1 MHLIVLGGL
10 FLLAIYAPGWW
21 VRRVMNR
28 YSQPADRYQGTGA
41 QLARHLLDRLQ
52 INGVSV
58 EETDRGD
65 HYDPDA
71 RAVRLSPDNYHGR
84 SLTAITVAAHE
95 VGHAIQHEIG
105 YAPFRAR
112 DRLVRLSMIGQKI
125 GGLMLIGI
133 PVILFLTKHAGAGL
147 LMFLAGFLTMGLAAV
162 VHFITLPTEFD
173 ASFNRAL
180 PMLEQGGYLRPED
193 ARPARRILKAAALT
207 YVAQSLGSLLNIW
220 TWLRALR
227 H

>member
-21 VRRVMNR
+21 VRRVMKR

-41 QLARHLLDRLQ
+41 ELARHLLDRLE
-52 INGVSV
+52 IRDVVV

-71 RAVRLSPDNYHGR
+71 RAVRLSADNYHGR

-95 VGHAIQHEIG
+95 VGHAIQHQIG
-105 YAPFRAR
+105 YAPFEAR
-112 DRLVRLSMIGQKI
+112 DRLVRLSMVGQKI
-125 GGLMLIGI
+125 GGLLLLGI
-133 PVILFLTKHAGAGL
+133 PVILVLTKHAGAGL

-180 PMLEQGGYLRPED
+180 PMLEKGEYLRPED
-193 ARPARRILKAAALT
+193 VRPARKILKAAALT
-207 YVAQSLGSLLNIW
+207 NVAQSLASLLNVW

>member
-21 VRRVMNR
+21 VRRVMKR

-41 QLARHLLDRLQ
+41 ELARHLLDRLE
-52 INGVSV
+52 IRDVVV

-71 RAVRLSPDNYHGR
+71 RAVRLSADNYHGR

-95 VGHAIQHEIG
+95 VGHAIQHQIG
-105 YAPFRAR
+105 YAPFEAR
-112 DRLVRLSMIGQKI
+112 DRLVRLSMVGQKI
-125 GGLMLIGI
+125 GGLLLLGI
-133 PVILFLTKHAGAGL
+133 PVILVLTKHAGAGL

-180 PMLEQGGYLRPED
+180 PMLEKGEYLRPED
-193 ARPARRILKAAALT
+193 VRPARKILKAAALT
-207 YVAQSLGSLLNIW
+207 YVAQSLASLLNVW